1 MTCARCQHVSDPDVL
16 IGNLTICP
24 ACGATLVID
33 EVGETRPA
41 RAADVEGLSFAARV
55 TLTQARAASGRPTR
69 RRR

>member
-1 MTCARCQHVSDPDVL
+1 MTCARCQAVSEPEVQ
-16 IGNLTICP
+16 IGSLTVCP
-24 ACGATLVID
+24 ACGATLVLD
-33 EVGETRPA
+33 DVGETRPA

>member
-1 MTCARCQHVSDPDVL
+1 MTCARCQSVSEPD
-16 IGNLTICP
+16 IQIDRLTVCP
-24 ACGATLVID
+24 RCGATLVMD
-33 EVGETRPA
+33 DLGETRPA